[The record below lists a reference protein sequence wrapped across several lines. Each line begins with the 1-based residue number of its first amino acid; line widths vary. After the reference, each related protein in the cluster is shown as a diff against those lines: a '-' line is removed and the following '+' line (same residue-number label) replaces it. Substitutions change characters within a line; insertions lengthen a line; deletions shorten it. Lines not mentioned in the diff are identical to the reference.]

1 VAEKV
6 EMSYKRWA
14 KDIKVNHTIEKN
26 LQVMKFSKSGF
37 YLVFLQAMNDDDA
50 VIRSLP
56 NTLIVE

>member
-1 VAEKV
+1 M

>member
-1 VAEKV
+1 MRVTH
-6 EMSYKRWA
+6 
-14 KDIKVNHTIEKN
+14 IIEKN

-50 VIRSLP
+50 VIRSFP

>member
-1 VAEKV
+1 MRVTH
-6 EMSYKRWA
+6 
-14 KDIKVNHTIEKN
+14 IIEKN
-26 LQVMKFSKSGF
+26 LQVMKFSKPGF

>member
-1 VAEKV
+1 V
-6 EMSYKRWA
+6 EISCQRCA
-14 KDIKVNHTIEKN
+14 KDIKVNYTIEKN